1 LFGSKTDDSCSGGGL
16 LPVAVARNESGQALV
31 VLVVLLFLLLGVCAM
46 AIDVGSWYQ
55 QRRHAQAVA
64 DAAALAGASL
74 LDAGWGQAQAAA
86 QANFTQNAAPGE
98 SVTINRATAFPGN
111 ALLGGDSVAV
121 TVRGTARSMFA
132 SLVGIHSVAIQAS
145 AQATLESYTSQSGHI
160 MPWAI
165 MKNSFMVGQS
175 YAIYTDNSGS
185 NNGTVN
191 LPVAGAQADAA
202 CGYASTSGVSDLKA
216 VIDGDLSVGT
226 IHIGDCLTTKPGGSP
241 TPAKQGLSAVTPWY
255 AINSALQ
262 LDANGQYT
270 VLLNT
275 PQLALMPIV
284 TNADGTTT
292 WTSGTGQVTVVG
304 FAWFFITGYANAGKE
319 VDGVF
324 VKLSSVPAGGQSSG
338 AYSIT
343 GTATTV
349 ALTA

>member
-1 LFGSKTDDSCSGGGL
+1 M
-16 LPVAVARNESGQALV
+16 VV
-31 VLVVLLFLLLGVCAM
+31 VLVCLFVLLGVSAM

-55 QRRHAQAVA
+55 QRRQAQDAA

-74 LDAGWGQAQAAA
+74 LDAGWAQAQAAA
-86 QANFTQNAAPGE
+86 QANFAQNATPGE
-98 SVTINRATAFPGN
+98 TVTITQATAFPDSG
-111 ALLGGDSVAV
+111 LLGGDSVAV
-121 TVRGTARSMFA
+121 TVHGTARSMFA
-132 SLVGIHSVAIQAS
+132 SLIGIGSVAIQAS

-165 MKNSFMVGQS
+165 MKNSFVVGQS

-191 LPVAGAQADAA
+191 LPVAGAQADPS
-202 CGYASTSGVSDLKA
+202 CSYASTSGVSDLKS
-216 VIDGDLSVGT
+216 VIDGAISVGT
-226 IHIGDCLTTKPGGSP
+226 IHLGDCLTSKPGGSP
-241 TPAKQGLSAVTPWY
+241 TPAKQGLSAVSPWY
-255 AINSALQ
+255 SITTALQ

-270 VLLNT
+270 VLVDT
-275 PQLALMPIV
+275 PQLAVMPIV

-292 WTSGTGQVTVVG
+292 WTSGTSQLTVVG
-304 FAWFFITGYANAGKE
+304 FAWFFVTGYSNAGKE

-324 VKLSSVPAGGQSSG
+324 VKLSSVPTAGQSSG
-338 AYSIT
+338 AYSVS